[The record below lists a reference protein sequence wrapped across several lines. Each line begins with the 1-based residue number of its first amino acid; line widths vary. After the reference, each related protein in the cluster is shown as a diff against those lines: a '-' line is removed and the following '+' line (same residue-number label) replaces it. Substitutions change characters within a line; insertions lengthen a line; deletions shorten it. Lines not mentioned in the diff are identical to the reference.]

1 MVCVHL
7 LRYTDLNV
15 TYSKNTR
22 TGHGQVNLTFEDS
35 VRGYYMAWY
44 TRGLLLDWRRPMVVA
59 DSANAD
65 PGDHGHAPNV
75 DRQYYYYKVSFVD
88 DRCKPTDV
96 VSGRTFGQPLGHADK
111 FPGWAVALRH
121 WEAHGQEPGHA
132 PAARGLVR
140 PLRARPAAARRGGS
154 GHACL
159 NRESGTLV
167 LCVTCV

>member
-15 TYSKNTR
+15 TYPKNTR

-44 TRGLLLDWRRPMVVA
+44 TRDLLLEWRRPMVLA

-65 PGDHGHAPNV
+65 PGDHGHAPNR
-75 DRQYYYYKVSFVD
+75 DRQHYYYKVSFVD
-88 DRCKPTDV
+88 DKCRPTGV
-96 VSGRTFGQPLGHADK
+96 VPGRTFGQPLGHADK

-121 WEAHGQEPGHA
+121 WEELTATNLA
-132 PAARGLVR
+132 MR
-140 PLRARPAAARRGGS
+140 
-154 GHACL
+154 
-159 NRESGTLV
+159 TLPVVWYV
-167 LCVTCV
+167 L